1 MGAAEPTEDTLP
13 EVEAAPDPAPEPQ
26 AEEPTMPDPAPPVS
40 DGNDVFPI
48 PCRRFIAMLTHTPHE
63 VWKKT
68 LTVLHGR
75 ENHTVDEWWALI
87 SEHGEKPAHPH
98 GM

>member
-1 MGAAEPTEDTLP
+1 MGAAEPEDMLP
-13 EVEAAPDPAPEPQ
+13 KVEAAPDPAPEPQ
-26 AEEPTMPDPAPPVS
+26 AEEPTAMPDPAPPVS

-48 PCRRFIAMLTHTPHE
+48 PCRRFIQTLTHTPHE

-68 LTVLHGR
+68 LLVLHGR
-75 ENHTVDEWWALI
+75 ENHTPDEWWALI
-87 SEHGEKPAHPH
+87 SDHGEKPAHPH